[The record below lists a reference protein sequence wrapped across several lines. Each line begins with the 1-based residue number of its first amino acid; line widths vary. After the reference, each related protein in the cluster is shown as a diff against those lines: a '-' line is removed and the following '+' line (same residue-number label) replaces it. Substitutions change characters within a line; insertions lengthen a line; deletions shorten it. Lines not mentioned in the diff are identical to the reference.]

1 VTHRILLLA
10 SLLILVALSCY
21 APEEPLVK
29 SRILPND
36 SVEQRVRRAAN
47 GEAPAKAETMP
58 AQAATPAAPAS
69 PKTPPA
75 PSPTPAAAPVV
86 TASAKPDPAEGK
98 KLYAVYCSSC
108 HGMGGAGDGPAAAGL
123 NPKPAKHT
131 DGSYMNGLSNDHL
144 YLVIEKGGTAVGKS
158 ALMTPWGSVMS
169 EKQIWDVVAFTRSLA
184 VPPYTGPGV

>member
-1 VTHRILLLA
+1 
-10 SLLILVALSCY
+10 
-21 APEEPLVK
+21 
-29 SRILPND
+29 
-36 SVEQRVRRAAN
+36 
-47 GEAPAKAETMP
+47 
-58 AQAATPAAPAS
+58 
-69 PKTPPA
+69 
-75 PSPTPAAAPVV
+75 
-86 TASAKPDPAEGK
+86 
-98 KLYAVYCSSC
+98 
-108 HGMGGAGDGPAAAGL
+108 MGGAGDGPAAAGL